1 MNYTSNLLSS
11 NRRLSKWPATRLSN
25 HVNISCVKQ
34 MALGWKSME
43 SCPLLNRMFI
53 MKIIKM
59 LTTRFY
65 INITYIRHVQIFF
78 NVYKEI
84 LFHFR
89 PLAVITCIHV
99 RECCW
104 YGHVYV
110 FWSSIKAS
118 YMNHLKMKSVK
129 CSDFF
134 FFFIFPFLRK
144 FLTKVIWF

>member
-65 INITYIRHVQIFF
+65 INITYIRHVQIFSMYIKKSYF
-78 NVYKEI
+78 ISVHWML
-84 LFHFR
+84 LF
-89 PLAVITCIHV
+89 TCIHV

-110 FWSSIKAS
+110 FGSSIIAL
-118 YMNHLKMKSVK
+118 YMNHLNLVKSIK
-129 CSDFF
+129 CS
-134 FFFIFPFLRK
+134 IFSSSLFSRSCVSFGLK
-144 FLTKVIWF
+144 

>member
-43 SCPLLNRMFI
+43 SCPLLNKMFI

-65 INITYIRHVQIFF
+65 INITYIRHVQ
-78 NVYKEI
+78 
-84 LFHFR
+84 LFSMYIKKSYFISVHWMLLF
-89 PLAVITCIHV
+89 TCIHV

-110 FWSSIKAS
+110 LGSSFIAL
-118 YMNHLKMKSVK
+118 YMNHLNLVKSIK
-129 CSDFF
+129 CSFF
-134 FFFIFPFLRK
+134 SSFLFSRSCVSFGLK
-144 FLTKVIWF
+144 

>member
-1 MNYTSNLLSS
+1 MNSLRKERGGETLGSLDMNYTSNLLSS

-43 SCPLLNRMFI
+43 SCPLLNRMFL

-89 PLAVITCIHV
+89 PLNVIIYLYTREGMLLIRTCI
-99 RECCW
+99 R
-104 YGHVYV
+104 
-110 FWSSIKAS
+110 FWVL
-118 YMNHLKMKSVK
+118 N
-129 CSDFF
+129 
-134 FFFIFPFLRK
+134 
-144 FLTKVIWF
+144 

>member
-1 MNYTSNLLSS
+1 MRYIACTCNSQRLLHILVNELIEKERCGETLGSLDMNYTSNLLSS

-34 MALGWKSME
+34 IALGWKSME
-43 SCPLLNRMFI
+43 SCPLLNRMCI

-89 PLAVITCIHV
+89 PLNVIIYLYTREGMLLIRTCI
-99 RECCW
+99 R
-104 YGHVYV
+104 
-110 FWSSIKAS
+110 FWVL
-118 YMNHLKMKSVK
+118 N
-129 CSDFF
+129 
-134 FFFIFPFLRK
+134 
-144 FLTKVIWF
+144 

>member
-1 MNYTSNLLSS
+1 MRYIACNSQPPWHKLVNELIEKERGGETLGSLDMNYTSNLLSS

-89 PLAVITCIHV
+89 PLNVIIYLYTREGMLLIRTCM
-99 RECCW
+99 R
-104 YGHVYV
+104 
-110 FWSSIKAS
+110 
-118 YMNHLKMKSVK
+118 
-129 CSDFF
+129 
-134 FFFIFPFLRK
+134 FLV
-144 FLTKVIWF
+144 LN